1 MIFLEIKITVF
12 APLYEKSTAACFP
25 IPEEAPVIAII

>member
-1 MIFLEIKITVF
+1 MLFLEIKMIVF
-12 APLYEKSTAACFP
+12 APLYEKSIAVCFP